1 MSHPFQR
8 AKKLNLT
15 ILARLWEG
23 INQNEEYDEEDK
35 KLILKRN
42 FIKNTGC
49 SFRKLKEYCDDIGL
63 EISW

>member
-8 AKKLNLT
+8 AKKTNLD
-15 ILARLWEG
+15 ILVRLWKG
-23 INQNEEYDEEDK
+23 IDEEEKYDEEDK

-49 SFRKLKEYCDDIGL
+49 SFRKLKEYCDDLDLDIN
-63 EISW
+63 W